1 MIRPTQTVQSLFS
14 SLDDL
19 LNQQHPLYKLS
30 HKIDWK
36 RFEEAFSSLYC
47 PDNGRPGKP
56 IRLMCGLL
64 ILKHLRNISDES
76 VVEQWSE
83 NAYFQY
89 FCGMQEFTPS
99 FPCNASELVHFR
111 KRIGER
117 GIELILAESIR
128 VNDDKNDKD
137 HHDTAFIDSTVQEKN
152 VTYPTDAKL
161 HKKIVGK
168 VLKIARA
175 LNLPIRQSYTFVL
188 KRIYRDQRFR
198 NHPKNRKK
206 ALKADKRLRTIAG
219 RLVRELKRNLGNN
232 REYDKLISLFERILS
247 QRRNSTQKI
256 YSLHEPDV
264 QCISKGKEHKKY
276 EFGNKV
282 SIIRS
287 MTGVILGASSFRN
300 EYDGHTIEQSLDQ
313 VKRLTGERIKKLAGD
328 RGYRGKK
335 EINSTQILIP
345 DTPKAKDSYYQ
356 RKKKHRLFCKRAGI
370 EPTIGHLKSDYRLGR
385 NFYKG
390 LFGDAINV
398 MLAAVAYNFKRAMK
412 LLLYLINKISETLPM
427 ERISLKCA
435 F

>member
-1 MIRPTQTVQSLFS
+1 MIKTTPSTSSLFS
-14 SLDDL
+14 SLEDL
-19 LNQQHPLYKLS
+19 LDQQHPLYKLS
-30 HKIDWK
+30 HKLNWSV
-36 RFEEAFSSLYC
+36 FEQAFTPLYC
-47 PDNGRPGKP
+47 LDNGRPAKP

-89 FCGMQEFTPS
+89 FCGMCEFVPS

-111 KRIGER
+111 KRIGEK

-128 VNDDKNDKD
+128 VNDDKSDD
-137 HHDTAFIDSTVQEKN
+137 EHHDTAFIDSTVQEKN

-161 HKKIVGK
+161 HKKIISK
-168 VLKIARA
+168 VQKIVKE
-175 LNLPIRQSYTFVL
+175 LNLPMRQSYTFVL
-188 KRIYRDQRFR
+188 KEIYRAQRFR

-206 ALKADKRLRTIAG
+206 AIRADKRLRTING
-219 RLVRELKRNLGNN
+219 RLVRKLERNLGEN
-232 REYDKLISLFERILS
+232 RQYDELLSTFKKILL
-247 QRRNSTQKI
+247 QRRNSSHKI
-256 YSLHEPDV
+256 YSIHEPDV

-287 MTGVILGASSFRN
+287 ATGVILGAASFRN
-300 EYDGHTIEQSLDQ
+300 EYDGHTIDKSLEQ
-313 VKRLTGERIKKLAGD
+313 VRRLTGKSIKRLAGD

-335 EINSTQILIP
+335 KINGTQILIP
-345 DTPKAKDSYYQ
+345 DTPRAKDTYYQ
-356 RKKKHRLFCKRAGI
+356 RKKKHKLFCRRAGI
-370 EPTIGHLKSDYRLGR
+370 EPTIGHLKTDYRLGR

-398 MLAAVAYNFKRAMK
+398 MLAAAAYNFKRAMRV
-412 LLLYLINKISETLPM
+412 LLRLLEKISETLM
-427 ERISLKCA
+427 ERNVSLNYA

>member
-1 MIRPTQTVQSLFS
+1 MIKKTPSAPSLFS

-30 HKIDWK
+30 DKINWHV
-36 RFEEAFSSLYC
+36 FEEAFTPLYC
-47 PDNGRPGKP
+47 SDNGRPAKP

-89 FCGMQEFTPS
+89 FCGMHEFVPS
-99 FPCNASELVHFR
+99 FPCEASELVHFR
-111 KRIGER
+111 KRIGEK

-128 VNDDKNDKD
+128 VNDDKSDDEHN
-137 HHDTAFIDSTVQEKN
+137 DTAFIDSTVQEKN
-152 VTYPTDAKL
+152 VTYPTDATL
-161 HKKIVGK
+161 HRKIIGK
-168 VLKIARA
+168 VLKTVKE
-175 LNLPIRQSYTFVL
+175 LNLPMRQSYTFVL
-188 KRIYRDQRFR
+188 KEIYRDQRFR
-198 NHPKNRKK
+198 NHPMNRRK

-219 RLVRELKRNLGNN
+219 RLVRELERNLG
-232 REYDKLISLFERILS
+232 EHGQHDELLSIFKKILL
-247 QRRNSTQKI
+247 QRRNTSHKI
-256 YSLHEPDV
+256 YSIHEPDV
-264 QCISKGKEHKKY
+264 QCISKAKEHKKY

-287 MTGVILGASSFRN
+287 ATGVILGASSFRN
-300 EYDGHTIEQSLDQ
+300 EYDGHTMEKSLEQ
-313 VKRLTGERIKKLAGD
+313 VRRLTGKSIKQLAGD
-328 RGYRGKK
+328 RGYRGRK
-335 EINSTQILIP
+335 EIDGTRILIP
-345 DTPKAKDSYYQ
+345 DTPKAKDTYYQ
-356 RKKKHRLFCKRAGI
+356 RRKKHRLFCKRAGI

-398 MLAAVAYNFKRAMK
+398 MLAAAAYNFKRAMK
-412 LLLYLINKISETLPM
+412 VLLCLLQKISDAIFYRTA
-427 ERISLKCA
+427 SLKYA

>member
-1 MIRPTQTVQSLFS
+1 MIRPTQTVRSLFS

-111 KRIGER
+111 KRIGEK

-128 VNDDKNDKD
+128 VNDDKTEND

-168 VLKIARA
+168 VLKISRA
-175 LNLPIRQSYTFVL
+175 LKLPIRQSYTFVL

-198 NHPKNRKK
+198 NHSKNRKK
-206 ALKADKRLRTIAG
+206 ALKADKRLRTITG
-219 RLVRELKRNLGNN
+219 RLVRELKRNLGSN
-232 REYDKLISLFERILS
+232 REYDKLISLFERILL

-335 EINSTQILIP
+335 EINGTQILIP

-398 MLAAVAYNFKRAMK
+398 MLAAAAYNFKRAMK
-412 LLLYLINKISETLPM
+412 LLLYLINKISETLPR
-427 ERISLKCA
+427 ERFSLKCA

>member
-1 MIRPTQTVQSLFS
+1 MIKTTPSTCSLFS
-14 SLDDL
+14 LLEDL
-19 LNQQHPLYKLS
+19 LDQQHPLYKLS
-30 HKIDWK
+30 HKLNWSV
-36 RFEEAFSSLYC
+36 FEQAFTPLYC
-47 PDNGRPGKP
+47 LDNGRPAKP

-89 FCGMQEFTPS
+89 FCGMREFVPS

-111 KRIGER
+111 KRIGEK

-128 VNDDKNDKD
+128 VNDDKSDD
-137 HHDTAFIDSTVQEKN
+137 EHHGTAFIDSTVQEKN

-161 HKKIVGK
+161 HKKIISK
-168 VLKIARA
+168 VQKIVKE
-175 LNLPIRQSYTFVL
+175 LNLPMRQSYTFVL
-188 KRIYRDQRFR
+188 KDIYRAQRFR

-206 ALKADKRLRTIAG
+206 AIRADKRLRTIAG
-219 RLVRELKRNLGNN
+219 RLVRELERNLGEN
-232 REYDKLISLFERILS
+232 RQYDELLSTFKKILL
-247 QRRNSTQKI
+247 QRRNSCHKI
-256 YSLHEPDV
+256 YSIHEPDV

-287 MTGVILGASSFRN
+287 TTGVILGAVSFRN
-300 EYDGHTIEQSLDQ
+300 EYDGHTIDKSLEQ
-313 VKRLTGERIKKLAGD
+313 VRRLTGKSIKRLAGD

-335 EINSTQILIP
+335 EINGTQILIP
-345 DTPKAKDSYYQ
+345 DTPKAKDTYYQ
-356 RKKKHRLFCKRAGI
+356 RKKKHKLFCKRAGI
-370 EPTIGHLKSDYRLGR
+370 EPTIGHLKTDYRLGR

-398 MLAAVAYNFKRAMK
+398 MLAAAAYNFKRAMR
-412 LLLYLINKISETLPM
+412 LLLRLLEKISETLM
-427 ERISLKCA
+427 ERNVSLNYA